1 MKSQA
6 MLLLALLGCIVRA
19 APAQY
24 ARADPFQ
31 TSVTQ
36 IRKAMSPSESGIQ
49 HFRWVSLRMLEDPA
63 MRPLCEALIQRP
75 EVPLR
80 VDGFVGLALVSAD
93 KSLDA
98 KRINQLKDPAL
109 RRILITEALGLELLK
124 PAAIHE
130 FLGAADLTNYERA
143 LLVAELN
150 RQGESWDKPL
160 LAESPSDDAAEVAGL
175 ASMLMLE
182 RGDAASW
189 KALRVKCGEL
199 PPPDQVELM
208 KQLANAARQYRI
220 KGAAEPLLEATANSK
235 DADRAAAV
243 TAAVSLAPAV
253 GRAAVLECVQRDH
266 SQANLVPMGMLML
279 SAKEGFTAADFAAIR
294 NGDPLVE
301 AIADAGA
308 AMRTPGADKAAA
320 LQALLGNG
328 NRATSEFV
336 MSVIPTLPPEVARPL
351 LLGVLDR
358 IAKSRTMRTED
369 QVPALLAVQQ
379 LLRTPEAHEALLKTT
394 LESVEDN
401 VGLAETIMSVVADSS
416 SADAAVFAR
425 LIRGKLPRRGDS
437 MALLA
442 LAKASTSLSP
452 AEIQELGMIASG
464 GGNLDEPSQIQAAW
478 LFLKY
483 SKREKD
489 AIALLSRPD
498 RGAS

>member
-1 MKSQA
+1 
-6 MLLLALLGCIVRA
+6 
-19 APAQY
+19 
-24 ARADPFQ
+24 
-31 TSVTQ
+31 
-36 IRKAMSPSESGIQ
+36 
-49 HFRWVSLRMLEDPA
+49 
-63 MRPLCEALIQRP
+63 
-75 EVPLR
+75 
-80 VDGFVGLALVSAD
+80 
-93 KSLDA
+93 
-98 KRINQLKDPAL
+98 
-109 RRILITEALGLELLK
+109 
-124 PAAIHE
+124 
-130 FLGAADLTNYERA
+130 
-143 LLVAELN
+143 
-150 RQGESWDKPL
+150 
-160 LAESPSDDAAEVAGL
+160 
-175 ASMLMLE
+175 
-182 RGDAASW
+182 
-189 KALRVKCGEL
+189 
-199 PPPDQVELM
+199 
-208 KQLANAARQYRI
+208 
-220 KGAAEPLLEATANSK
+220 
-235 DADRAAAV
+235 
-243 TAAVSLAPAV
+243 
-253 GRAAVLECVQRDH
+253 
-266 SQANLVPMGMLML
+266 
-279 SAKEGFTAADFAAIR
+279 
-294 NGDPLVE
+294 
-301 AIADAGA
+301 
-308 AMRTPGADKAAA
+308 MRTPGADKAAA